1 MWISY
6 DLPMNH
12 NLTMTSSQKVGFVQ
26 GNHGH
31 SPLGDRMLNSS
42 VKRWRRQNDVCG
54 LKRNGLVFD
63 FVLVKHGR
71 CAWPFGMHST
81 CFFWAYIYI
90 YWSPPPRPIRA
101 LGAGV
106 IILDNYMIN
115 MITCSKTLQMP
126 VKNASWM
133 HMTLSIL
140 TFQKEKLQF
149 PETRIWLW
157 KGSIF
162 SSNCKPFAWKMH
174 LTLQK
179 AAWEA
184 NNAIC
189 VKNICKQ

>member
-1 MWISY
+1 MA
-6 DLPMNH
+6 
-12 NLTMTSSQKVGFVQ
+12 TR
-26 GNHGH
+26 H
-31 SPLGDRMLNSS
+31 SATGCWTAAWRDEEGKMMSLGWNETALF
-42 VKRWRRQNDVCG
+42 
-54 LKRNGLVFD
+54 LIL
-63 FVLVKHGR
+63 
-71 CAWPFGMHST
+71 
-81 CFFWAYIYI
+81 FWAWGLGWGFGETWKMCLAVWHAFYMLLLGTHTDIY
-90 YWSPPPRPIRA
+90 PPRPIRA

-106 IILDNYMIN
+106 IILDNYIIN
-115 MITCSKTLQMP
+115 MITCSKTLQIP

-184 NNAIC
+184 KNAIC